1 MQKKNL
7 LIGLVLGGLLLV
19 QASCTTFSYTS
30 RSTNVDQRVI
40 NSSEATA
47 DLTIDYK
54 KKVTATSDFQ
64 KFPNQAKQQAIYQCI
79 MNNGIDVLVDPIFQV
94 ESRPVTGY
102 RATVL
107 GFAGYYKEGI
117 SGLDEVVEKK
127 YSKEDIEKYLL
138 LTDPNF
144 MQYYYNEGAGDS
156 HVYNIGTSGGGI
168 SKAAPASV
176 LNFAAPAKKAKKAV
190 NRNEEYIKAKKL
202 RDAGIGLTCTG
213 FFCVAGI
220 PMWAVGSSR
229 MKKYK

>member
-7 LIGLVLGGLLLV
+7 LIALVLGGLMLV
-19 QASCTTFSYTS
+19 QVGCTTYSYTS

-79 MNNGIDVLVDPIFQV
+79 MNSGIDVLVDPIFQI

-127 YSKEDIEKYLL
+127 YKKEDIEKYLL

-144 MQYYYNEGAGDS
+144 MQYYYNKGAGEN
-156 HVYNIGTSGGGI
+156 HVYNIGAAGAGI
-168 SKAAPASV
+168 SKAPAAPV
-176 LNFAAPAKKAKKAV
+176 VNFAPAKKGKKAA
-190 NRNEEYIKAKKL
+190 NRSEEYAKAKKL